1 MFLALDLVDQDYD
14 SGSCDGDGGED
25 VCDGGGDGN
34 GGDGDGDGGGDVDD
48 DDGNGG
54 DGDGDGEW
62 GPQTFF
68 VLTSSLLAPTGF
80 LIYIHMGLLGFT
92 FVYICLICLLT
103 AHCGYILRS
112 RSGRRSCSSTPSNC
126 CR

>member
-25 VCDGGGDGN
+25 VCDGVGDGN
-34 GGDGDGDGGGDVDD
+34 GGDGDGDGGGDVCD

-68 VLTSSLLAPTGF
+68 VLMSSLLAPTGF
-80 LIYIHMGLLGFT
+80 LIYIHMGFYLVLHLCT
-92 FVYICLICLLT
+92 FAYICSI
-103 AHCGYILRS
+103 
-112 RSGRRSCSSTPSNC
+112 
-126 CR
+126 